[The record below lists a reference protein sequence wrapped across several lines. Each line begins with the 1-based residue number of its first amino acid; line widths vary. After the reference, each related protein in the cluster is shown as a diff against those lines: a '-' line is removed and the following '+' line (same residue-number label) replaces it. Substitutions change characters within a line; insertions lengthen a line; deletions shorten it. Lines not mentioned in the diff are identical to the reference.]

1 MNILYSPNDIENGGA
16 SASNENVENPTR
28 QPYIPYAI
36 DGLIATGNSVVQT
49 WEQNPKIT
57 LIFTTL
63 PELKAKLELMQSKL
77 IERTETGKY
86 RPGQTNT
93 LEVLDNAIEDGVS
106 SVKRYLEDKYET
118 DDATAYYP
126 IVGIEHKGNRWFF
139 PESREQRLTALGTMV
154 KGIAA
159 EGLDKRKYGKDFWV
173 QMEQDYKA
181 ALKSATT
188 TDKSVSKAVIELNE
202 LQADVRFTLQ
212 GLLYVLRGNYQKNY
226 QEVYRAWGFRK

>member
-1 MNILYSPNDIENGGA
+1 MNILYSPNEIENAAGG
-16 SASNENVENPTR
+16 SSNETETTSKNQR
-28 QPYIPYAI
+28 YIPAAI
-36 DGLIATGNSVVQT
+36 DGLIATGNSVAQT

-57 LIFTTL
+57 LVFTTL
-63 PELKAKLELMQSKL
+63 PEFKTKLELLETNLSK
-77 IERTETGKY
+77 RTETGKY

-93 LEVLDNAIEDGVS
+93 LDVLDEAIDDGVS
-106 SVKRYLEDKYET
+106 SVKRNLEDKYET
-118 DDATAYYP
+118 DDASPYYP

-173 QMEQDYKA
+173 QMEKDYKA
-181 ALKSATT
+181 ALKSAKT
-188 TDKSVSKAVIELNE
+188 TDKSVSEAVLKLNE
-202 LQADVRFTLQ
+202 LQEEVRFTLQ
-212 GLLYVLRGNYQKNY
+212 GLLFVLRGNHQKNY